1 MSIYSG
7 PDSVLEI
14 KTVEINKSV
23 FALTVCLRLNQQIQ
37 YMAFLKGLDGKLFRE
52 L

>member
-1 MSIYSG
+1 MSIYPE
-7 PDSVLEI
+7 PDSVLET

-23 FALTVCLRLNQQIQ
+23 FALTVYLRLNQQIQ
-37 YMAFLKGLDGKLFRE
+37 YMAFLKGLDGKLLRE